1 MKVLVAGRSGER
13 RLWAWVAGLA
23 TAVGLMVPISA
34 AEGAVGAPVG
44 CDVVRRGESL
54 AYIARRA
61 DTSPARLRQLNAL
74 DRGAPP
80 LPGDVLA
87 LPAVER
93 LRRGGLG
100 PLAPP
105 LPASR
110 GHLVRE
116 NARANAER
124 LSRLR
129 TRASLEGFVRAGLL
143 VPVPEQTRGFG
154 VVGVPRWR
162 RVARPWTR
170 RFVQQLGEA
179 LHALFGSRL
188 RVTDLTRTEAVQ
200 KALGEWNGNA
210 APAWG
215 AVVST
220 HLTGASVDLSK
231 VEHSDVELAW
241 LRLVLGRLT
250 ARGLVS
256 AIEEFAQPHFHV
268 MVFRAYLH
276 HAARLRSSVALGGC

>member
-1 MKVLVAGRSGER
+1 MRAPPAAGPWRS
-13 RLWAWVAGLA
+13 RLRAWTVGLA
-23 TAVGLMVPISA
+23 AAAGVAVPLSPAEAAVGT
-34 AEGAVGAPVG
+34 PVW
-44 CDVVRRGESL
+44 CHMVRRGDSVGTV
-54 AYIARRA
+54 ARRVG
-61 DTSPARLRQLNAL
+61 TSPSRLRQLNAL
-74 DRGAPP
+74 YRAAPVR
-80 LPGDVLA
+80 PGDVLV
-87 LPAVER
+87 LPPLER

-100 PLAPP
+100 SFAAP

-116 NARANAER
+116 NARADADG

-129 TRASLEGFVRAGLL
+129 TRAALERFVRARLL
-143 VPVPEQTRGFG
+143 VPLPEEARGFR
-154 VVGVPRWR
+154 VVGVPGWR

-179 LHALFGSRL
+179 VYTLFGSRL
-188 RVTDLTRTEAVQ
+188 RDTDLTRTEAVQ
-200 KALGEWNGNA
+200 EALGEWNGNA
-210 APAWG
+210 APARG
-215 AVVST
+215 AGAST

-231 VEHSDVELAW
+231 VEHSDYEIAW

-268 MVFRAYLH
+268 MVFRAYGRH
-276 HAARLRSSVALGGC
+276 GARLRTPGAIGGC

>member
-1 MKVLVAGRSGER
+1 V
-13 RLWAWVAGLA
+13 W
-23 TAVGLMVPISA
+23 
-34 AEGAVGAPVG
+34 
-44 CDVVRRGESL
+44 CHVVRRGESV
-54 AYIARRA
+54 ATIARRVG
-61 DTSPARLRQLNAL
+61 TSPARLRQLNAL
-74 DRGAPP
+74 DRGAPVR
-80 LPGDVLA
+80 PGDMLVL
-87 LPAVER
+87 PVVER

-100 PLAPP
+100 SFAVP

-116 NARANAER
+116 NARADADG

-129 TRASLEGFVRAGLL
+129 TRASLARFVRDGRL
-143 VPVPEQTRGFG
+143 VPLPEEARGFR
-154 VVGVPRWR
+154 VVGVPSWR

-170 RFVQQLGEA
+170 LFVHQLGEA

-200 KALGEWNGNA
+200 EALGDWNGNA
-210 APAWG
+210 APARG
-215 AVVST
+215 AGAST

-250 ARGLVS
+250 ARGVVS

-268 MVFRAYLH
+268 MVRRAYGRH
-276 HAARLRSSVALGGC
+276 GVRLRAPAAIGGC

>member
-1 MKVLVAGRSGER
+1 V
-13 RLWAWVAGLA
+13 W
-23 TAVGLMVPISA
+23 
-34 AEGAVGAPVG
+34 
-44 CDVVRRGESL
+44 CHVVRRGESV
-54 AYIARRA
+54 ATIARRVG
-61 DTSPARLRQLNAL
+61 TSPARLRQLNAL
-74 DRGAPP
+74 DRGAPVR
-80 LPGDVLA
+80 PGDVLV
-87 LPAVER
+87 LPVVER

-100 PLAPP
+100 SFAVP

-116 NARANAER
+116 NARADADG

-129 TRASLEGFVRAGLL
+129 TRASLARFVRDGLL
-143 VPVPEQTRGFG
+143 VPLPEEARGFR
-154 VVGVPRWR
+154 VVGVPSWR

-170 RFVQQLGEA
+170 LFVHQLGEA

-200 KALGEWNGNA
+200 EALGDWNGNA
-210 APAWG
+210 APARG
-215 AVVST
+215 AGAST

-250 ARGLVS
+250 ARGVVS

-268 MVFRAYLH
+268 MVRRAYGRH
-276 HAARLRSSVALGGC
+276 GVRLRAPAAIGGC

>member
-1 MKVLVAGRSGER
+1 MKVRVAGRSGER
-13 RLWAWVAGLA
+13 RLWAWMASLA
-23 TAVGLMVPISA
+23 AAAGLMVPISA
-34 AEGAVGAPVG
+34 AEGAVGAPVW
-44 CDVVRRGESL
+44 CHVVRRGESL
-54 AYIARRA
+54 ASIARRVG
-61 DTSPARLRQLNAL
+61 TSPARLRQMNAL
-74 DRGAPP
+74 DPGVPP
-80 LPGDVLA
+80 RAGDVLA

-105 LPASR
+105 LPASQ

-116 NARANAER
+116 NARADAEQ

-129 TRASLEGFVRAGLL
+129 ARAPLEEFVRAGLL
-143 VPVPEQTRGFG
+143 VPVPAETRVFR

-162 RVARPWTR
+162 QVARPWTR
-170 RFVQQLGEA
+170 RFIQQLGEA
-179 LHALFGSRL
+179 LHTLFGSRL

-200 KALGEWNGNA
+200 KALGQWNGNA

-215 AVVST
+215 AVAST

-231 VEHSDVELAW
+231 VEHSDVEIAW
-241 LRLVLGRLT
+241 LRVVLGRLT
-250 ARGLVS
+250 ARGLLS

-268 MVFRAYLH
+268 MVFRAYLR